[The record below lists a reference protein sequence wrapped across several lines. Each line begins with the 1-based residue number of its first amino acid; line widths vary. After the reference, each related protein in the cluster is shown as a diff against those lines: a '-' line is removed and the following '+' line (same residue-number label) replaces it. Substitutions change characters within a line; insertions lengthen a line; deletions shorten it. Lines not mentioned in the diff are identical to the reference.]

1 MHKLTKS
8 GDEANK
14 IMWKE
19 IESKL
24 EEIKIKNNCEEF
36 TNKEKMRC
44 HIKNNIK
51 FGDTSFRKFLDSP
64 EILQEITYRLL
75 DTLTINEG
83 TYVCDVLSPLLDI
96 VMNDLPVN
104 SDVWIEWVCE
114 LKGDKAS
121 FTSAERKGS
130 YKCARRRDF
139 TVIVKI
145 RRENIEIGYLET
157 GIGDK
162 KDVGTVVEIRCMQK
176 EYGIYENYLLQSALI
191 PLSLPD
197 ATSKNI
203 YHLIHELL
211 TLRTGIACTIYKIL
225 NTKDNEDS
233 SDSDETKS
241 TVSTPPSTPRSST
254 VVHSHHSQE

>member
-1 MHKLTKS
+1 
-8 GDEANK
+8 
-14 IMWKE
+14 MWKE

-24 EEIKIKNNCEEF
+24 EEIEV
-36 TNKEKMRC
+36 EKLGFDHPLC
-44 HIKNNIK
+44 YDSLKPIVDISE
-51 FGDTSFRKFLDSP
+51 DFRKMFSEWNSP

-104 SDVWIEWVCE
+104 TDVWIEW
-114 LKGDKAS
+114 
-121 FTSAERKGS
+121 
-130 YKCARRRDF
+130 
-139 TVIVKI
+139 
-145 RRENIEIGYLET
+145 IGYLET
-157 GIGDK
+157 GRPESTSDK
-162 KDVGTVVEIRCMQK
+162 QSRDHKKLNRISKDSIDSIRK
-176 EYGIYENYLLQSALI
+176 
-191 PLSLPD
+191 P
-197 ATSKNI
+197 
-203 YHLIHELL
+203 EL
-211 TLRTGIACTIYKIL
+211 RVTIYKIL